1 MSQNEFFISHATAD
15 RELVSE
21 FVDFMEVALKVDRSK
36 IYCTSGIGT
45 KTIRTGTN
53 FIEDIKKNVIG
64 TKVVIFILTPNYFK
78 SNFCLAELGAAWAL
92 NSDIYPILIPPTPIE
107 VLKSTPLSESSQV
120 ITLNTLED
128 IVGIADEFVDM
139 KVAKYGGAKLLN
151 TRANR
156 LLDWIKE
163 NCSFE
168 IDDTVSKAEFLNLQ
182 SDLLV
187 LKRTIEMK
195 KIEIV
200 ELTSHYE
207 TRLEIE
213 REGRV
218 KVSKDAHEK
227 EHTREY
233 AKKEATHRWELFDEH
248 VKNAKNA
255 LYRLDNIV
263 ISAIFYDEF
272 LRGEAKFWPM
282 QNKDI
287 DWDVFNQLRA
297 DRMIFVYK
305 DDNQIAPNH
314 GELLVEEAINQ
325 LYALQ
330 RFISFDVDQRMKG
343 EFAEEY
349 EFNLDFKSK
358 RFWEKIL
365 GVKIYV

>member
-120 ITLNTLED
+120 ITLNTLDD
-128 IVGIADEFVDM
+128 IVGIADEFIDM

-168 IDDTVSKAEFLNLQ
+168 TNDMISKAEYLSLQ
-182 SDLLV
+182 SELESLKESISQKNMELV
-187 LKRTIEMK
+187 SLQ
-195 KIEIV
+195 
-200 ELTSHYE
+200 S
-207 TRLEIE
+207 E
-213 REGRV
+213 REAPLKLER
-218 KVSKDAHEK
+218 ARIT
-227 EHTREY
+227 EHIYMEEEEETISSWDSFNQFVRIVR
-233 AKKEATHRWELFDEH
+233 KSLSELD
-248 VKNAKNA
+248 
-255 LYRLDNIV
+255 DIV
-263 ISAIFYDEF
+263 ISAIYFDEF
-272 LRGEAKFWPM
+272 HRGEAKFWPV
-282 QNKDI
+282 QNDFINWNTVTELTAKKLIYI
-287 DWDVFNQLRA
+287 DQ
-297 DRMIFVYK
+297 
-305 DDNQIAPNH
+305 DDCQITPNY
-314 GELLVEEAINQ
+314 EEYLVEEAVN
-325 LYALQ
+325 LLHALS
-330 RFISFDVDQRMKG
+330 RCISSDIDSEMKR
-343 EFAEEY
+343 EFARNHK
-349 EFNLDFKSK
+349 FNLDFKSK
-358 RFWEKIL
+358 MFWEEIL
-365 GVKIYV
+365 NVTIYV